1 MKATAQGQQQSS
13 EDPNDIVTIVSHKT
27 FNEEDSGI
35 TAIIGEV
42 RNDSPNT
49 IGGVLIRGKF
59 YGSNGQLIHLG
70 DGNTRLSALR
80 PGEKIPFLIPI
91 NDASIS
97 RSIANYIPGP
107 EIQLSFVINKIT

>member
-1 MKATAQGQQQSS
+1 LTVSDTLFSPVTYMKATAQEQQSS

-42 RNDSPNT
+42 RNGSPDT

-59 YGSNGQLIHLG
+59 YDSNGQLIHLG
-70 DGNTRLSALR
+70 DGSSNN
-80 PGEKIPFLIPI
+80 PEKI
-91 NDASIS
+91 
-97 RSIANYIPGP
+97 
-107 EIQLSFVINKIT
+107 KK